1 LEHSEQLNATVRQRD
16 ARWRILQ
23 AEETARACTGLIT
36 TRLEYSRRGVRFSSH
51 LIDQKEV
58 IMIKKTLLVCAAI
71 TLMALPA
78 SAHCGSCGTGGDHS
92 HAAKE
97 ASSDIVAVA
106 SSAGSFNT
114 LLAAAKAAGLVDTL
128 QSDGPFTVFAPTD
141 DAFAKL
147 PDGTVESLLANPDK
161 LKQILLY
168 HVVPG
173 KVTAAEV
180 VKLSKATSAQGSDIE
195 IAVNGGSVKVD
206 NANVIKTDVM
216 ASNGVIHVIDAVI
229 LPSS

>member
-1 LEHSEQLNATVRQRD
+1 
-16 ARWRILQ
+16 
-23 AEETARACTGLIT
+23 
-36 TRLEYSRRGVRFSSH
+36 
-51 LIDQKEV
+51 
-58 IMIKKTLLVCAAI
+58 MIKKAIFSCIAVSLL
-71 TLMALPA
+71 ALPA
-78 SAHCGSCGTGGDHS
+78 AAHCGSCGAGDDHS
-92 HAAKE
+92 HTAKA

-147 PDGTVESLLANPDK
+147 PEGTVENLLANPDK

-173 KVTAAEV
+173 KVTAADV
-180 VKLSKATSAQGSDIE
+180 VKLSKATSAEGSDIK
-195 IAVNGGSVKVD
+195 IAVHDGSVKVD
-206 NANVIKTDVM
+206 DANVIKTDVM

-229 LPSS
+229 IPSS